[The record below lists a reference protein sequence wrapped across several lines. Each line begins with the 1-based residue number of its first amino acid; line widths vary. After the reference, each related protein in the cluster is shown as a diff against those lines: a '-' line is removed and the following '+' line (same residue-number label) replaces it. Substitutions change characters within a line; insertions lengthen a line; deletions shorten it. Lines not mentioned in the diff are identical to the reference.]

1 MHAAPRFGHTNEF
14 SALFSSTAE
23 SQDYLEGLVF
33 CGSFILAI
41 FLAWLLVLLIFKCLG
56 KNRVGF
62 LSGAAFTTSG
72 PRPFYIRIVFV
83 NAAILFIVFTILVVT
98 QGLTNLHSA
107 VSTVGDSNDEISN
120 ILANARGISISLT
133 SIGQSSAQVRDELTQ
148 NLGNFCPAE
157 PNIEAL
163 TGIDFDALASQ
174 AISLLNELGDFIEN
188 DVEGFQ
194 QQIEMAQD
202 TSDSV
207 GNTVDNI
214 QAKDWQSLVVLIPF
228 LSLAV
233 FLVIGVVMAWC
244 SRTSRTCTCLLTWG
258 VMPLFLVCTIVAF
271 LASALICFAAVS
283 NAGMFT
289 VLYGI
294 L

>member
-33 CGSFILAI
+33 AGAFILAI
-41 FLAWLLVLLIFKCLG
+41 FLAWLLLLAILKCLG
-56 KNRVGF
+56 KDRVGF

-83 NAAILFIVFTILVVT
+83 NAAILFILFTILVVT

-107 VSTVGDSNDEISN
+107 VSTVGDSNDEIAD
-120 ILANARGISISLT
+120 ILSNARQISISLA
-133 SIGQSSAQVRDELTQ
+133 SIGQSSAQVRNELAQ

-174 AISLLNELGDFIEN
+174 AIELLNELGDFIEN
-188 DVEGFQ
+188 DVDGMQ
-194 QQIEMAQD
+194 QQIQSAQD
-202 TSDSV
+202 TSALV
-207 GNTVDNI
+207 TRTVDNI
-214 QAKDWQSLVVLIPF
+214 QANDWQSLVVLIPF

-233 FLVIGVVMAWC
+233 LLVIGVCMAWC
-244 SRTSRTCTCLLTWG
+244 RRTNRTWTCVLTWG
-258 VMPLFLVCTIVAF
+258 VMPLFYH
-271 LASALICFAAVS
+271 
-283 NAGMFT
+283 
-289 VLYGI
+289 LYHCRLFGI
-294 L
+294 GPSLFCRSVQCRYV